1 MLTLWAAATIVRARR
16 PLGIGIRPIDLRQWD
31 IKNSHKMQ
39 LSVKGKQLDVGDA
52 WRRHVESSLPAL
64 VGKYFDSA
72 QDAQVALSR
81 QGTTFQVDIT
91 VHVGKRILIQ
101 SHGATGDAY
110 TAFDEAGEHLGK
122 RLRRYKR
129 RLRDHHRERA
139 DDIELQRAQQY
150 VLAAE
155 AVEDETSASEP
166 DEPVVI
172 AEMETGIES
181 LSVGEAVMRMDLENL
196 PAMMFRNRAHG
207 GLNMVYH
214 RGDGHIGWVD
224 PRGNRRDGEGKD

>member
-1 MLTLWAAATIVRARR
+1 
-16 PLGIGIRPIDLRQWD
+16 
-31 IKNSHKMQ
+31 MQ

-52 WRRHVESSLPAL
+52 WRCHVEENLPL
-64 VGKYFDSA
+64 VVAKYFDNA
-72 QDAQVALSR
+72 QDAQVMLSR
-81 QGTTFQVDIT
+81 QGSTFRVDIT
-91 VHVGKRILIQ
+91 VHVGKRIIIQ

-110 TAFDEAGEHLGK
+110 SAFDEAGDHLGK

-139 DDIELQRAQQY
+139 DEVESLPAQQY
-150 VLAAE
+150 VLAGEDIANE
-155 AVEDETSASEP
+155 ADTEVDTVEK

-172 AEMETGIES
+172 AEMETAIEV
-181 LSVGEAVMRMDLENL
+181 LSVGEAVMRMDLANL
-196 PAMMFRNRAHG
+196 PALMFRNRAHG

-224 PRGNRRDGEGKD
+224 PRGNLRDGEGDA

>member
-1 MLTLWAAATIVRARR
+1 
-16 PLGIGIRPIDLRQWD
+16 
-31 IKNSHKMQ
+31 MQ

-52 WRRHVESSLPAL
+52 WRRHVEENLPAV

-72 QDAQVALSR
+72 QDAQVTLSR
-81 QGTTFQVDIT
+81 QGSTFRVDIT
-91 VHVGKRILIQ
+91 VHVGKRIMVQ

-110 TAFDEAGEHLGK
+110 SAFDEAGDHIGK

-139 DDIELQRAQQY
+139 EETESLPAQQY
-150 VLAAE
+150 VLAGE
-155 AVEDETSASEP
+155 VIESGPESEETEG
-166 DEPVVI
+166 PVVI
-172 AEMETGIES
+172 AEMETGIET
-181 LSVGEAVMRMDLENL
+181 LSVGEAVMRMDLANL

-224 PRGNRRDGEGKD
+224 PRGNRRDGDEGA